1 MKGCAEGLR
10 GGRPWRP
17 GRPGRACERG
27 GGWYVGV
34 KGGNVGSSIGGP
46 VEGRRGKSVLGCP
59 GSGSSLEV
67 GGGCCLAG
75 EVCKTWTG
83 C

>member
-10 GGRPWRP
+10 GSRPWGP
-17 GRPGRACERG
+17 GRPGQAWERG

-46 VEGRRGKSVLGCP
+46 VEGRGGEANPYLGVP
-59 GSGSSLEV
+59 DPDPVYE
-67 GGGCCLAG
+67 
-75 EVCKTWTG
+75 
-83 C
+83 